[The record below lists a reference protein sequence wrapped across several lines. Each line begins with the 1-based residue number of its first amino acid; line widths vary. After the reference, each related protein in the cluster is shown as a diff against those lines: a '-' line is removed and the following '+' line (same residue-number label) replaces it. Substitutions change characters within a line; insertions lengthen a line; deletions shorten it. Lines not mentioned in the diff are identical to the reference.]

1 MCVLLLALTN
11 SMACAIIQRTVDIS
25 SVKKKK
31 DAAAEFFTTNTIPLN
46 SIILEHV
53 EIF

>member
-1 MCVLLLALTN
+1 MPFN
-11 SMACAIIQRTVDIS
+11 SSLWHYSENCGHFFC
-25 SVKKKK
+25 KKKK

>member
-31 DAAAEFFTTNTIPLN
+31 MLLLN
-46 SIILEHV
+46 FSPQTQFH
-53 EIF
+53 

>member
-25 SVKKKK
+25 SVKKK